1 MRRDEDLFFSS
12 GGGYYSAP
20 PRDMN
25 CLGWNYR
32 GLENLFT
39 GKELGDIICA
49 IDLSV
54 VFIAETWI
62 DKARLNSVLCKIDFD
77 HKWVVPR
84 KG

>member
-20 PRDMN
+20 P
-25 CLGWNYR
+25 
-32 GLENLFT
+32 
-39 GKELGDIICA
+39 

-62 DKARLNSVLCKIDFD
+62 DKARLNSVLRKIDFD

>member
-20 PRDMN
+20 P
-25 CLGWNYR
+25 
-32 GLENLFT
+32 
-39 GKELGDIICA
+39 

-62 DKARLNSVLCKIDFD
+62 DCEFGVGKISLCC
-77 HKWVVPR
+77 VYS
-84 KG
+84 

>member
-20 PRDMN
+20 P
-25 CLGWNYR
+25 
-32 GLENLFT
+32 
-39 GKELGDIICA
+39 

-62 DKARLNSVLCKIDFD
+62 DKARLNSVLRKIDFD
-77 HKWVVPR
+77 HKWAVPR